1 LAGQAI
7 GNALY
12 GLQSMSSDK
21 GEVREII
28 LALILK
34 IVRCNQELTGQNVG
48 NMLYGLQSMSSDQE
62 EVEMRCMALN

>member
-1 LAGQAI
+1 MTPKIVQCNQEMTGQAI

-21 GEVREII
+21 GEMREII

-34 IVRCNQELTGQNVG
+34 IVRCNQELTG
-48 NMLYGLQSMSSDQE
+48 
-62 EVEMRCMALN
+62 